1 MTPPPRVVLEA
12 QEIRVR
18 YGHVE
23 ALHGVSMSLHAGQ
36 IATVIGANGAGK
48 TTLLSAL
55 MGLLPA
61 TGRIAFPDTPRAVAS
76 TEARVRAGICLVP
89 ETRDLFGSMA
99 VEDNLRLG
107 AYVRPKVTAEALGE
121 VYALFPRLAERRK
134 QLANTLSGGERQMLA
149 LARGLMSSPTL
160 LMLDEPSL
168 GLSPRLANEMIAA
181 VAALRDRGIAVL
193 LVEQNA
199 RAALD
204 VADYAYVLESGTLVL
219 NGPAAEVARD
229 PRVAE
234 SYLGSGAA
242 AMD

>member
-1 MTPPPRVVLEA
+1 MTTVLEA
-12 QEIRVR
+12 EDIHVF
-18 YGHVE
+18 YGRVE
-23 ALHGVSMSLHAGQ
+23 ALHGVSLRLAAGEV
-36 IATVIGANGAGK
+36 ATVIGANGAGK

-61 TGRIAFPDTPRAVAS
+61 SGRIVFPATPQAIAS

-89 ETRDLFGSMA
+89 ESRDLFGSLS

-107 AYVRPKVTAEALGE
+107 AYVRPQTTADGLRNA
-121 VYALFPRLAERRK
+121 YALFPRLDERRR
-134 QLANTLSGGERQMLA
+134 QLASTLSGGERQMLA
-149 LARGLMSSPTL
+149 LARGLMSQPSL

-168 GLSPRLANEMIAA
+168 GLSPLLAKEMIGA
-181 VAALRDRGIAVL
+181 VAALRERGIAVL

-204 VADYAYVLESGTLVL
+204 VADYAYVLETGTLVL
-219 NGPAAEVARD
+219 HGRAADVARD

-234 SYLGSGAA
+234 SYLGAGAA
-242 AMD
+242 TLE